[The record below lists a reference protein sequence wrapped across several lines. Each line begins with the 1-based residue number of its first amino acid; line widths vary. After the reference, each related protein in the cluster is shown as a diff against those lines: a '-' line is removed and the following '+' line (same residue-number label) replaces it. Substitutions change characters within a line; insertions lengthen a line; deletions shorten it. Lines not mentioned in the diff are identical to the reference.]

1 MNSVKLEIKD
11 LGMRMLVLM
20 KWILYSTIVGFIVGL
35 VGVAVVKLI
44 NCATDFRTQN
54 FWHIFLLPFVGLF
67 FVFIYKMSGRENDSG
82 TNTVLSAIKQQKPVQ
97 MRSPRLILIATI
109 FTNFA
114 GGSSGREGAAL
125 QFGGSL
131 GATLGH
137 TFKFSDKDKTIMIM
151 CGMSA
156 AFSAV
161 FGLPLCAII
170 FPMEVVAIGIMHYS
184 ALVPCTVASLVAHW
198 VALFLGCGPDKYD
211 YVGIGQISVKG
222 VALIVALAVLSAVV
236 SIIFCF
242 SLHRVQKLVE
252 KYIPCQ
258 YLRVIV
264 GGCAIIALTLLFG
277 TDYDGLGT
285 DGTARAI
292 NEGECHPLAFILK
305 IVFTLLT
312 LCFGYKGGEII
323 PAFFVGATFGCL
335 FGNLCGFSPMLC
347 AAIGMVC
354 VFCGVTNCP
363 LSSLFIAVE
372 LFGFTDV
379 EYFIIAVG
387 IAYVISGYFS
397 LYSSQ
402 DIIYSKT
409 EATFINKKAK

>member
-1 MNSVKLEIKD
+1 MKSVKYEVKD

-20 KWILYSTIVGFIVGL
+20 KWILCSTIVGFVVGL

-44 NCATDFRTQN
+44 TYATDFRTQY
-54 FWHIFLLPFVGLF
+54 FWPIFTLPLVGLLI
-67 FVFIYKMSGRENDSG
+67 VFIYKITGRESDSG
-82 TNTVLSAIKQQKPVQ
+82 TNTVLSAIKQQKTIQLRTTP
-97 MRSPRLILIATI
+97 LIIISTVLTH
-109 FTNFA
+109 FA

-125 QFGGSL
+125 QFGGSI
-131 GATLGH
+131 GETIGRS
-137 TFKFSDKDKTIMIM
+137 FKFNDKDKTIMIM

-252 KYIPCQ
+252 KYIPSQ

-285 DGTARAI
+285 DVIARA
-292 NEGECHPLAFILK
+292 
-305 IVFTLLT
+305 
-312 LCFGYKGGEII
+312 
-323 PAFFVGATFGCL
+323 
-335 FGNLCGFSPMLC
+335 
-347 AAIGMVC
+347 
-354 VFCGVTNCP
+354 
-363 LSSLFIAVE
+363 
-372 LFGFTDV
+372 
-379 EYFIIAVG
+379 
-387 IAYVISGYFS
+387 
-397 LYSSQ
+397 LY
-402 DIIYSKT
+402 Y
-409 EATFINKKAK
+409 